1 MKYIIDTSFFIS
13 LFLEEDINHEEAKNI
28 LKEKSILTNDVIMNP
43 FIIEEV
49 FTILTYKWW
58 KKFSDNFFKSLKIF
72 NIIYSSTSMEK
83 YINFYSNVEQKISF
97 ADISIIY
104 DWIYYNCELIS
115 FDKQQKWI
123 FTRLIK

>member
-13 LFLEEDINHEEAKNI
+13 LFLEEDINHEEAKKI
-28 LKEKSILTNDVIMNP
+28 LKEKNILTNDVIMNP

>member
-1 MKYIIDTSFFIS
+1 
-13 LFLEEDINHEEAKNI
+13 
-28 LKEKSILTNDVIMNP
+28 MNP

-58 KKFSDNFFKSLKIF
+58 KKFSDNFFKSLRIF

-83 YINFYSNVEQKISF
+83 YITFYSNVEQKISF

>member
-13 LFLEEDINHEEAKNI
+13 LFLEEDVNHEEAKKI
-28 LKEKSILTNDVIMNP
+28 LKEKNILTNDIIMNP

-115 FDKQQKWI
+115 FDKQQKGI

>member
-115 FDKQQKWI
+115 FDKQQNWI